1 MAQNFKA
8 QQMGG
13 MWVGKSLNKDERVG
27 KISNTTKINYNV
39 KPSFNLLIQGDRSV

>member
-13 MWVGKSLNKDERVG
+13 MWVG

-39 KPSFNLLIQGDRSV
+39 KPSFNLLIQGGRYMYKGA